1 MARIRTIKPEFVESE
16 SIGKLSRDAR
26 LLFVLLW
33 TLVDDAGRARA
44 SSRFLASRLYPY
56 DDDAQKKIGG
66 WLEELEL
73 GGHVR
78 LYEVDGDQY
87 LDIPKWLKH
96 QKIDHPSLSRLP
108 EFREGSRDLAS
119 TGETI
124 APHTLDLGPVPR
136 TEDLG
141 SFEGA
146 DAPRPPK
153 PAKSGTRIPTDWRP
167 TDAGRSYASDR
178 GLDPDSTADAF
189 VDWWKA
195 ANGPNAIK
203 RDWDAAFR
211 TWCRRDTTGRVG
223 RPPTGSVPPARGGGA
238 YLDQLAIIASRDDA
252 DERDRR

>member
-26 LLFVLLW
+26 LLFIQLW
-33 TLVDDAGRARA
+33 TFVDDAGRARA
-44 SSRFLASRLYPY
+44 SSRLLASRLYPY
-56 DDDAQKKIGG
+56 DTDAPKLIGH

-73 GGHVR
+73 GGHIR
-78 LYEVDGDQY
+78 MYEIEGDQY

-96 QKIDHPSLSRLP
+96 QKIDHASKSRLP
-108 EFREGSRDLAS
+108 ECPEDFAKPRE
-119 TGETI
+119 TV

-136 TEDLG
+136 TMDLVPH
-141 SFEGA
+141 EGA
-146 DAPRPPK
+146 IAPRAPK
-153 PAKSGTRIPTDWRP
+153 TAKCGTRIPQDWRP
-167 TDAGRSYASDR
+167 NDAGRAYASDL

-189 VDWWKA
+189 VDWWTA

-211 TWCRRDTTGRVG
+211 TWCRRDSTGRVG
-223 RPPTGSVPPARGGGA
+223 STPTRPVQPSRGSGA